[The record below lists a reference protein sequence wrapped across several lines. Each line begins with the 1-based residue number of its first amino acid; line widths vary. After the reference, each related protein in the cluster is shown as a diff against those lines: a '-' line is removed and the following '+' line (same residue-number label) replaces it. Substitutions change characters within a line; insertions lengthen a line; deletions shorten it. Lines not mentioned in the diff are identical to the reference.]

1 MLVEIRPIFVIDT
14 NILIDYPDIIP
25 PKEGKMELK
34 EPTVDLS
41 KALIV
46 IPTAVIRE
54 LSSFKKEKTERGKVA
69 RAMLKR
75 LREMFE
81 GIDSSLDGSY
91 TLDSGIAISKTGETY
106 PLDSG
111 MPLDDIVP
119 SNHNVERVIS
129 ILPVHKNFKKCL
141 PFSPSEDDMDGQI
154 ILATLATEF
163 IVAGL
168 SIDGTLKREG
178 AMNFE
183 PSGFVKLL
191 TNDNGLAIR
200 AGRRGIFTSRYGYMP
215 PPPYT
220 GRREVEV
227 PKELFDYFYDKQ
239 KIELDIWQME
249 MPEESERPLI
259 ANEFII
265 MHLKNPDDYPPEFV
279 YDLNPYF
286 RHIGRY
292 DAESKAIVALE
303 YIADFPEP
311 IMNDGQA
318 IYAEALMNPNF
329 AAVICQGPA
338 GSGKTYM
345 ATVYGCDACK
355 KGQYIGVTVVP
366 CASQSKIGALPG
378 DLNEKMDPEVQPI
391 KNAIRNYL
399 LKTDR
404 GLKAELKE
412 LREHGAKVPKPRSE
426 NACTNGEENEDQRSI
441 RQKLRDRINA
451 IWDAWFS
458 NLPIEN
464 ARGRDFSY
472 EVALYDEFQD
482 QNTTQADTL
491 LKRLGMEGKIV
502 ITGDTEQVHAP
513 YLDSSNNGLVY
524 ASHQLKDN
532 PMVAQVCFVEKEV
545 IRHPLVKAI
554 AERQKADRM
563 KKSDI

>member
-1 MLVEIRPIFVIDT
+1 MLAKIRPIFVIDT

-25 PKEGKMELK
+25 PKDGGAELK

-41 KALIV
+41 GALIV

-54 LSSFKKEKTERGKVA
+54 LSSFKKEILSERGKVA
-69 RAMLKR
+69 RMILKR

-81 GIDSSLDGSY
+81 SVDSNLEGSY
-91 TLDSGIAISKTGETY
+91 TLDSGIAISKAGEIYT
-106 PLDSG
+106 LDSG
-111 MPLDDIVP
+111 ITLDNKVLCSHDI
-119 SNHNVERVIS
+119 ERVIS

-141 PFSPSEDDMDGQI
+141 PFAPSEDDMDGQI

-163 IVAGL
+163 IL
-168 SIDGTLKREG
+168 LNLPIDGTAEKDEV
-178 AMNFE
+178 MNFKLCDY
-183 PSGFVKLL
+183 VTLL

-200 AGRRGIFTSRYGYMP
+200 AGRRGVLTSRYGYMP
-215 PPPYT
+215 PPSYT

-227 PKELFDYFYDKQ
+227 PKELFYYFYDKQ

-249 MPEESERPLI
+249 MPEEAERPLV

-265 MHLKNPDDYPPEFV
+265 MHLKNPEDYPPEFT

-292 DAESKAIVALE
+292 DAESKSIVALE
-303 YIADFPEP
+303 YIAEFPEP

-318 IYAEALMNPNF
+318 IYAEALMNPAF

-399 LKTDR
+399 LKTD
-404 GLKAELKE
+404 
-412 LREHGAKVPKPRSE
+412 
-426 NACTNGEENEDQRSI
+426 
-441 RQKLRDRINA
+441 
-451 IWDAWFS
+451 
-458 NLPIEN
+458 
-464 ARGRDFSY
+464 
-472 EVALYDEFQD
+472 
-482 QNTTQADTL
+482 
-491 LKRLGMEGKIV
+491 
-502 ITGDTEQVHAP
+502 
-513 YLDSSNNGLVY
+513 
-524 ASHQLKDN
+524 
-532 PMVAQVCFVEKEV
+532 
-545 IRHPLVKAI
+545 I
-554 AERQKADRM
+554 A
-563 KKSDI
+563 